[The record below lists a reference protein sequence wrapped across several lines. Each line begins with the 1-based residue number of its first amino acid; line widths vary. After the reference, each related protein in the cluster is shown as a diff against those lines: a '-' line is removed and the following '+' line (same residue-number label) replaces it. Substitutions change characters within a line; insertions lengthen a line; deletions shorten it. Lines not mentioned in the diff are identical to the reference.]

1 MEKDNRMWNR
11 IKQRSGT
18 DMVMTISG
26 IIIFITGVIA
36 ITGWLTGMHILSS
49 ILPGYSPMA
58 PFTALFFILFG
69 VLMFFNLF
77 ESHNQKIKPYVITI
91 VAVITIYGL
100 LNFLEYF
107 IHLDLTLDQIV
118 FSGGEKL
125 GNFPLKKMSHYGGL
139 LFFISGVAI
148 LLKYFGK
155 EKQISV
161 NLIGNLGL
169 LVAFSGF
176 IASLGYAFGTPFLYS
191 GNLIPLAFPSA
202 LCFVFLGSGL
212 LVLSGENNYL
222 VRKLTGPQA
231 SARILRAFLPIM
243 ILGNFFNDSLLQY
256 ISRHYDINLALISAL
271 VVVIFTVIIIVLTL
285 YLTKIIFQSAN
296 KAEAERLKA
305 EEALKESLEVRRTL
319 LRTIPFAMDIVD
331 EKGKILF
338 QNELFKKILGRDVV
352 GAKCWEIYRDDKTQC
367 LDCPLKMDIKIGD
380 TKTSESHDVL
390 GGKIFEIIHTGLM
403 FEGKKALLE
412 IFHDVTERK
421 QSEMQIKKYA
431 GELELANN
439 TKDKL
444 FNIVA
449 HDLRSPFN
457 SILGFTTLLNEQYE
471 TFDDDDKKSILLKLK
486 ESSENAF
493 ALLEDLLAWSLAQR
507 EGFKLIPEKIDL
519 HEIVSRQMGVFETV
533 ANTKN
538 IRIENLI
545 TPGAFANADSNMV
558 STIIRNL
565 LNNALK
571 FTYSGGH
578 ITLTSFEK
586 NDKIGVSI
594 TDNGVGIEANILE
607 NMFKSAETFTTRGT
621 ANEKGTGLGLMVCK
635 EFVEINGG
643 EIWVESEEGKGSRFS
658 FTLPLI

>member
-1 MEKDNRMWNR
+1 MEKDNRLWNR

-26 IIIFITGVIA
+26 ITIFITGSLA
-36 ITGWLTGMHILSS
+36 IIGWLTGMHILSS
-49 ILPGYSPMA
+49 ILPGDLPMA
-58 PFTALFFILFG
+58 PFTALFFIVFG

-77 ESHNQKIKPYVITI
+77 ESNNKKIKPYIMTI
-91 VAVITIYGL
+91 VVLITIYGL
-100 LNFLEYF
+100 LKFLEYF
-107 IHLDLTLDQIV
+107 IHRDLTLDQIV

-125 GNFPLKKMSHYGGL
+125 GNIPLNKMSDYTGL
-139 LFFISGVAI
+139 LFFISGIAV
-148 LLKYFGK
+148 LLKYFSK
-155 EKQISV
+155 EKQIIV
-161 NLIGNLGL
+161 NLMGNLGL

-176 IASLGYAFGTPFLYS
+176 VASLGYTFGSPFLFS
-191 GNLIPLAFPSA
+191 GNIIPLAFPSA
-202 LCFVFLGSGL
+202 LSFMFLGLGL
-212 LVLSGENNYL
+212 TALSGENNYFI
-222 VRKLTGPQA
+222 RKLTGPQA
-231 SARILRAFLPIM
+231 SARLLRTILPLLVLENV
-243 ILGNFFNDSLLQY
+243 LGDLLELY
-256 ISRHYDINLALISAL
+256 ISRYYNINQALISASVTL
-271 VVVIFTVIIIVLTL
+271 IAIIVSVILTL
-285 YLTKIIFQSAN
+285 YITKIIFQSAN
-296 KAEAERLKA
+296 KAEAERIKA
-305 EEALKESLEVRRTL
+305 EEALKESLELTRTL

-331 EKGKILF
+331 EKGTILF
-338 QNELFKKILGRDVV
+338 QNELLKNLLGRDVV

-367 LDCPLKMDIKIGD
+367 LDCPLKPSIKIGD
-380 TKTSESHDVL
+380 TQTNESHDVL

-403 FEGKKALLE
+403 FDGKETILE

-444 FNIVA
+444 FSIVA

-457 SILGFTTLLNEQYE
+457 SILGLTTLLNEQYE
-471 TFDDDDKKSILLKLK
+471 TFNDDDKKSILLQLK
-486 ESSENAF
+486 VSSETAF
-493 ALLEDLLAWSLAQR
+493 ELLEDLLAWSLAQR
-507 EGFKLIPEKIDL
+507 EGIKLTPEKIDL
-519 HEIVSRQMGVFETV
+519 HEIICRQMDVFESV

-545 TPGAFANADSNMV
+545 TPGTFTNADSNMV

-571 FTYSGGH
+571 FTYSGGS

>member
-11 IKQRSGT
+11 IKQRSET
-18 DMVMTISG
+18 DMAMTISG
-26 IIIFITGVIA
+26 ITIFITGSLA
-36 ITGWLTGMHILSS
+36 ITGWLTGIHILSS
-49 ILPGYSPMA
+49 ILPGYIPMP
-58 PFTALFFILFG
+58 PFAAFFFMAYG
-69 VLMFFNLF
+69 VLMTFNLF
-77 ESHNQKIKPYVITI
+77 ESNNQKIKPYIITI

-100 LNFLEYF
+100 LKFLEYF
-107 IHLDLTLDQIV
+107 IHRDLTLEQFI

-125 GNFPLKKMSHYGGL
+125 GNIPLNKMSHYGGL
-139 LFFISGVAI
+139 LFFISGIAV
-148 LLKYFGK
+148 LLKYFSK
-155 EKQISV
+155 EKQIIV
-161 NLIGNLGL
+161 NLVGNLGL

-176 IASLGYAFGTPFLYS
+176 VASLGYTFGTPFLYQ
-191 GNLIPLAFPSA
+191 GNLIPLAFTTA
-202 LCFVFLGSGL
+202 LSFMFLGCGL
-212 LVLSGENNYL
+212 MALSGENNYII
-222 VRKLTGPQA
+222 RKLTGPQA
-231 SARILRAFLPIM
+231 SARILRTIIPFLVLQNV
-243 ILGNFFNDSLLQY
+243 LGDFLELY
-256 ISRHYDINLALISAL
+256 ISRHYNINEALISASVTL
-271 VVVIFTVIIIVLTL
+271 IITIIAIILIL

-305 EEALKESLEVRRTL
+305 VEALKESLEFVRTL

-331 EKGKILF
+331 EKGTILF

-352 GAKCWEIYRDDKTQC
+352 GAKCWEIYRDDQTQC
-367 LDCPLKMDIKIGD
+367 LDCPLKMGIEIGD
-380 TKTSESHDVL
+380 VKTSESHDVL

-403 FEGKKALLE
+403 FEGKKTILE

-431 GELELANN
+431 GELELVNN

-444 FNIVA
+444 FSIVA

-457 SILGFTTLLNEQYE
+457 SILGLTTLLNEQYE
-471 TFDDDDKKSILLKLK
+471 AFNDDDKKSILLKLK

-493 ALLEDLLAWSLAQR
+493 ELLEDLLAWSLAQR
-507 EGFKLIPEKIDL
+507 EGIKLIPEKIDL
-519 HEIVSRQMGVFETV
+519 HEIVSKQIDVFETV

-545 TPGAFANADSNMV
+545 TPGTFAIADSNMV
-558 STIIRNL
+558 TTIIRNL

-594 TDNGVGIEANILE
+594 IDNGVGIEANIRK
-607 NMFKSAETFTTRGT
+607 NMFKSAETFTTKGT
-621 ANEKGTGLGLMVCK
+621 ANEIGTGLGLMICK

-658 FTLPLI
+658 FMLPLI